1 MYLGTYEGCVI
12 PTLKSSAQLSMSA
25 DRKTI
30 TKIKTKIPFPPKITK
45 NFVKISIKIVIN
57 YKVIMGKRK
66 PKNNFVKSTPKAA
79 TDDDTSEG
87 EEKLYRDLQQG
98 RSGAAF
104 IHPQRQIWAS
114 ETPIQQ
120 NPTVS
125 SSADATAVV
134 AESFDADDDQE
145 NDGPQHGSSNAV
157 RIFAG
162 TIPIPTYPNAYG
174 YYVNRYQEGENPPYS
189 IYRTCREADPERD
202 IRLVDSDHYPES
214 SPEFMRVG
222 PGYPENDFR
231 PSYNRRETG
240 RHLRFHGFL
249 DETPD
254 YIRSGNY
261 YRDHPDPDPNA
272 VTCIHTCEH
281 DCDLANPEVRQAEY
295 ERLIDQRDNTPAM
308 LRDEPPSFM
317 QMTFRSS
324 DEQADES
331 LAELN
336 EALEREAPS
345 DIPLSE
351 SQILEQTT
359 QDLDIKYDSRENL
372 DYTESGETFEEFD
385 GRLVQLLECMK
396 YLSSINSRFREFFIS
411 DDIDENWPRSL
422 SPTEK
427 IEQYE
432 QCFSK
437 IVELDINDNWEFP
450 DPNYFQRMI
459 YRGPDV
465 PRIFRSDKRIQRAL
479 SVRPGSPTLGPSS
492 APDPAP
498 APAPAPVPDSEEAE
512 EEDNEE
518 QAYAALAFSES
529 NDDERSL
536 LIRFAYRAEILSM
549 QLNNVLGRPNYAPP
563 LIHDGETNTHR
574 GLNTRYDYLSDIMD
588 EREREI
594 PALNRNPIASINHS
608 TLISSQ
614 FLRASIQ
621 DEQEGQVVQTETVA
635 EQAVAEQVDLSQID
649 LSDSQVDLN
658 SNIQLTYPETNETSF
673 TENYFTGN
681 NSTGYGNETERGND
695 SSINYQEEAQ
705 NLISQQLASANVDS
719 YALIY
724 NDGTA
729 HFQGSNTTYDLS
741 SIEPID

>member
-1 MYLGTYEGCVI
+1 MYLETNEGWVI
-12 PTLKSSAQLSMSA
+12 PTLKNSAQLSMSA
-25 DRKTI
+25 DRKTV

-104 IHPQRQIWAS
+104 IHPQRRIWAS

-134 AESFDADDDQE
+134 AESFDDDDEQE
-145 NDGPQHGSSNAV
+145 IDGPQPGTSNAV

-174 YYVNRYQEGENPPYS
+174 YYMNRYQEGENPPYS
-189 IYRTCREADPERD
+189 IERTWREADPERD
-202 IRLVDSDHYPES
+202 IRLVDSDNYQES

-222 PGYPENDFR
+222 PGYPEKDFR
-231 PSYNRRETG
+231 PSYNRCETG
-240 RHLRFHGFL
+240 RHLRFHGYL
-249 DETPD
+249 GDTPD

-261 YRDHPDPDPNA
+261 YRDYPEPDPY
-272 VTCIHTCEH
+272 VETCIHTCDH
-281 DCDLANPEVRQAEY
+281 DCALANPGARQIEQDKQDDHRNY
-295 ERLIDQRDNTPAM
+295 TPAM
-308 LRDEPPSFM
+308 LRDEPPSFL
-317 QMTFRSS
+317 QMTFKSS

-331 LAELN
+331 VVELN
-336 EALEREAPS
+336 EALDREAPI

-359 QDLDIKYDSRENL
+359 QDLDVNYDSRENL

-385 GRLVQLLECMK
+385 ARLIHLLECMK
-396 YLSSINSRFREFFIS
+396 NLSNINSRFWEFFLG
-411 DDIDENWPRSL
+411 DDVLNENWPRSL

-437 IVELDINDNWEFP
+437 IIELDINEYWEFP

-479 SVRPGSPTLGPSS
+479 SVRPGSPTPGPSS
-492 APDPAP
+492 APD
-498 APAPAPVPDSEEAE
+498 PAPAPVPDSEEAE
-512 EEDNEE
+512 EEEVNEE

-588 EREREI
+588 EREKEI

-621 DEQEGQVVQTETVA
+621 DEQEGQVVQTEAVA
-635 EQAVAEQVDLSQID
+635 EQAVAEQVDLGRID

-658 SNIQLTYPETNETSF
+658 SNITQK
-673 TENYFTGN
+673 
-681 NSTGYGNETERGND
+681 
-695 SSINYQEEAQ
+695 QVK
-705 NLISQQLASANVDS
+705 LASQRTISPEITQPDTEMKPNMEMI
-719 YALIY
+719 LPQII
-724 NDGTA
+724 GKKLKT
-729 HFQGSNTTYDLS
+729 
-741 SIEPID
+741 